1 MAKSKLVF
9 VPYKNGLG
17 GLGTIKQKLTEMGVR
32 YVETKVVGSRYRVR
46 PARDCVVQWGVPTG
60 GKIRQLTTLGEA
72 DVSVVPTTTNR
83 EQAAQWIV
91 EGSRVVCRTI
101 LNGHGGAGIVL
112 ANTVEELVDA
122 PLYTKYT
129 KKKREFRIHV
139 VLDNQNN
146 IVGHTV
152 REKRRRA
159 DWQDMGEQF
168 NKFIRNH
175 DNGWIFAA
183 TLREE
188 MPVGVVD
195 TAVAAVCALGL
206 KMGAVDCG
214 WHPDTGAVVYEVNT
228 APGCDEVTAQWY
240 ADMFKLKMETE
251 QE

>member
-1 MAKSKLVF
+1 MAKTKLVF

-17 GLGTIKQKLTEMGVR
+17 GLGRIKQKLTEMGVR
-32 YVETKVVGSRYRVR
+32 HVETKVVGSNYRVR

-60 GKIRQLTTLGEA
+60 GKIAQLAALSASG
-72 DVSVVPTTTNR
+72 VGVVPTTISR
-83 EQAAQWIV
+83 QEAEQWIAD
-91 EGSRVVCRTI
+91 GARVVCRTI

-112 ANTVEELVDA
+112 ASTIEELVDA

-139 VLDNQNN
+139 VLDANN
-146 IVGHTV
+146 NVVGHSV

-195 TAVAAVCALGL
+195 TAIAAVCGLGL

-214 WHPDTGAVVYEVNT
+214 WHPDSGTVVYEVNT

-240 ADMFKLKMETE
+240 AAQFVQRMNNEE
-251 QE
+251 

>member
-1 MAKSKLVF
+1 MAKRKLVF

-17 GLGTIKQKLTEMGVR
+17 GLSLIKQKLAEMGIAH
-32 YVETKVVGSRYRVR
+32 VETKVEGSRYRVR

-60 GKIRQLTTLGEA
+60 GKIRQLTTLAGA
-72 DVSVVPTTTNR
+72 DVSVVATTTDR
-83 EQAAQWIV
+83 AEAQQWIA
-91 EGSRVVCRTI
+91 EGNRVVCRTI
-101 LNGHGGAGIVL
+101 INGHGGAGIVL
-112 ANTVEELVDA
+112 ASTVEELVDA

-146 IVGHTV
+146 MVGHTV

-175 DNGWIFAA
+175 DNGWVFAA

-188 MPVGVVD
+188 MPIGVVD
-195 TAVAAVCALGL
+195 TAVAAVRALGL

-240 ADMFKLKMETE
+240 ADTFKLKMETE

>member
-1 MAKSKLVF
+1 MAKRKLVF

-17 GLGTIKQKLTEMGVR
+17 GLSLIKQKLTEMDVKH
-32 YVETKVVGSRYRVR
+32 VETKVVGSRYRIR
-46 PARDCVVQWGVPTG
+46 PARDCVVSWGVPTG
-60 GKIRQLTTLGEA
+60 GKIRQLTDLAAA
-72 DVSVVPTTTNR
+72 DVSVVTTSVNR
-83 EQAAQWIV
+83 EDAEQWIE

-112 ANTVEELVDA
+112 ASTVEELVDA

-139 VLDNQNN
+139 VLGGDEV
-146 IVGHTV
+146 IGFSV

-159 DWQDMGEQF
+159 DWQEMGEQF

-175 DNGWIFAA
+175 DNGWVFAA
-183 TLREE
+183 TLRED

-195 TAVAAVCALGL
+195 TAVAAVRALGL

-214 WHPDTGAVVYEVNT
+214 WHPDSDTVVYEVNT
-228 APGCDEVTAQWY
+228 APGCDDVTAQWY
-240 ADMFKLKMETE
+240 ADMFKQKMETE